1 MSNSSTSRPATDIYI
16 DIAICEDVEQK
27 KFGAVLTC
35 SQDGMIKFLRTE
47 VDDDP
52 VGAVRALVD
61 RLQKDTAVLF
71 SKFSIPYYI
80 DF

>member
-1 MSNSSTSRPATDIYI
+1 
-16 DIAICEDVEQK
+16 
-27 KFGAVLTC
+27 
-35 SQDGMIKFLRTE
+35 MIKFLRTE